1 MRILLLASTFCV
13 LALSAFA
20 PAANAYVDPTSGE
33 DRARAVLRAADIPAQ
48 NWLPGH
54 RGVDLALAVG
64 ADVLA
69 AADGVVAHAGHV
81 AGMPVVSIEHPD
93 GIRTTYQPVQPL
105 VAAGDT
111 VTEGQVIGRLGL
123 HPGGDDGL
131 HWGART
137 APDTYLNPLILLA
150 RPTIRLKPL

>member
-1 MRILLLASTFCV
+1 
-13 LALSAFA
+13 
-20 PAANAYVDPTSGE
+20 
-33 DRARAVLRAADIPAQ
+33 
-48 NWLPGH
+48 
-54 RGVDLALAVG
+54 
-64 ADVLA
+64 
-69 AADGVVAHAGHV
+69 
-81 AGMPVVSIEHPD
+81 MPVVSIEHPD